1 VSPPEVDPAGGFAGA
16 PGTAA
21 VSARDSPLSR
31 TFRAFTY
38 RDYRLLWAGAFL
50 SSVGTWMQEVAQN
63 WLILTMTGSAFLLG
77 LDAFLGDAPFLAF
90 SLFGGVLADRMD
102 RRRILL
108 LSQLVQLSSAF
119 LLAGLILGGA
129 IQVWIILT
137 LSFVVGLA
145 QSFGGPAYQALVPTL
160 VDKKDLGNAV
170 ALNSIQFNLARVVG
184 PVLAGIAF
192 YKLGA
197 AACFGLNGLSFLAV
211 IAALLALKRGALSKG
226 AGKPEPMLESLKA
239 GLRAVRD
246 DKALRGLI
254 GLSFVGSFCAMPL
267 VTFLP
272 VFAREV
278 FHRDA
283 KGYSAL
289 LAAFGIGA
297 VLGAIAVAG
306 VGHVRRKGILA
317 VAMQMTFGALMLAF
331 ALSRAI
337 VLSYAILFFAGAALM
352 VVFAMFMTLVQSNVE
367 DGLRGRVVSVYSL
380 AFRGAMPL
388 GNLVAGFLAAFLT
401 APRVLMLDGL
411 VLLSVG
417 SVVLLRHSRAG
428 VTSL

>member
-1 VSPPEVDPAGGFAGA
+1 MAAASAPVSP
-16 PGTAA
+16 
-21 VSARDSPLSR
+21 LLR

-38 RDYRLLWAGAFL
+38 RDYRLLWAGAFT

-77 LDAFLGDAPFLAF
+77 LDAFLGDAPFLVF
-90 SLFGGVLADRMD
+90 SLFGGVLADRVD

-108 LSQLVQLSSAF
+108 SSQIVQLSSAF
-119 LLAGLILGGA
+119 LLAGLIFGGT
-129 IQVWIILT
+129 IHVWVILT
-137 LSFVVGLA
+137 LSFVVGFA

-160 VDKKDLGNAV
+160 VDKEDLGNAV
-170 ALNSIQFNLARVVG
+170 ALNSIQFNLARVIG

-211 IAALLALKRGALSKG
+211 IAALLALKRGALDQSG
-226 AGKPEPMLESLKA
+226 GKPEPVLESLKA
-239 GLRAVRD
+239 GLRAARD
-246 DKALRGLI
+246 ARPLRGLI

-283 KGYSAL
+283 KGYSGL

-297 VLGAIAVAG
+297 VLGAIGIAG
-306 VGHVRRKGILA
+306 FGHVRRKGVVA
-317 VAMQMTFGALMLAF
+317 VVMQMTFGGLMVAF
-331 ALSRAI
+331 ALSRIA
-337 VLSYAILFFAGAALM
+337 VLSNVILFFAGGSLM
-352 VVFAMFMTLVQSNVE
+352 VVFAMFMTLVQTHVS
-367 DGLRGRVVSVYSL
+367 DRMRGRVVSVYTL

-388 GNLVAGFLAAFLT
+388 GNLVAGFLATFLT
-401 APRVLMLDGL
+401 APRVLVLDGL
-411 VLLSVG
+411 VLITVG
-417 SVVLLRHSRAG
+417 TLVLARHAPEG

>member
-1 VSPPEVDPAGGFAGA
+1 VSRLDPTDALTQARGA
-16 PGTAA
+16 AA
-21 VSARDSPLSR
+21 ASRPSAVLR

-38 RDYRLLWAGAFL
+38 RDYRLLWAGAFT

-90 SLFGGVLADRMD
+90 SLFGGVLADRVD

-108 LSQLVQLSSAF
+108 SSQIVQLSSAF
-119 LLAGLILGGA
+119 LLAGLIWGGA
-129 IQVWIILT
+129 IHVWIILT
-137 LSFVVGLA
+137 LSFVVGFA

-160 VDKKDLGNAV
+160 VDREDLGNAV
-170 ALNSIQFNLARVVG
+170 ALNSIQFNLARVIG

-211 IAALLALKRGALSKG
+211 IAALLALKRGALEKRVEK
-226 AGKPEPMLESLKA
+226 AEPFGESLKA

-246 DKALRGLI
+246 GKPLRGLI
-254 GLSFVGSFCAMPL
+254 ALSFVGSFCAMPL

-283 KGYSAL
+283 KGYSTL
-289 LAAFGIGA
+289 LAAFGVG
-297 VLGAIAVAG
+297 AVAG
-306 VGHVRRKGILA
+306 AIGIAGLGHVHRKGIVA
-317 VAMQMTFGALMLAF
+317 VAMQAVFGALMVAF
-331 ALSRAI
+331 AVSRNAL
-337 VLSYAILFFAGAALM
+337 LSYVILFAAGAALM
-352 VVFAMFMTLVQSNVE
+352 VVFAMFMTLVQSSVE
-367 DGLRGRVVSVYSL
+367 DRLRGRIVSVYSL

-388 GNLVAGFLAAFLT
+388 GNLVAGVLASFLT
-401 APRVLMLDGL
+401 APRVLIFDGL
-411 VLLSVG
+411 VLILVG
-417 SVVLLRHSRAG
+417 SVVLLRHARSG